1 MPYSKSFK
9 SYPLIMF
16 IQGKIQEALGLDAYV
31 NMSFEVSMNYFY
43 MDISKYTAY
52 YQLGNPL
59 GFQVH
64 TDMLVKSSPMF
75 LSLHSAFS
83 PQPSD

>member
-1 MPYSKSFK
+1 
-9 SYPLIMF
+9 MF
-16 IQGKIQEALGLDAYV
+16 IQGKIQEVLGLDVYV
-31 NMSFEVSMNYFY
+31 NMSFEVSMNYSY
-43 MDISKYTAY
+43 MDISKYTVYSVY
-52 YQLGNPL
+52 YQPRNPL

-64 TDMLVKSSPMF
+64 TDMLVKSSPML